1 MVFLF
6 HSFFEFL
13 WNVLLYFCI
22 RRTCDDVVR
31 RNRFLNNVLWP
42 HVPVHL
48 FWLVVVFQL
57 LSSFWSFV
65 FVRNWVVAD
74 AICVTPVVSEDL
86 VFVLDFLF
94 FKLLLFALIL
104 PSFLISFHS
113 FHQSCFIKMVF
124 SIALILSDNS
134 VVDLMIFIEA
144 LLF

>member
-6 HSFFEFL
+6 DSFFEFL

-22 RRTCDDVVR
+22 GCACDDVVWC
-31 RNRFLNNVLWP
+31 NRLLNNVLWS

-57 LSSFWSFV
+57 LSSFWNFV
-65 FVRNWVVAD
+65 FVRNWVVPN
-74 AICVTPVVSEDL
+74 AICVTPVVSENL

-94 FKLLLFALIL
+94 FKLLLFALML

-113 FHQSCFIKMVF
+113 FHQSGLIKMVF
-124 SIALILSDNS
+124 SITFILPDNS